1 MIVDGS
7 ALAGAIKNELVEEMK
22 NVSAPLTLGIVSMS
36 DSPVTEKYLARKKKF
51 GESVG
56 VSVVE
61 ARVAADG
68 DQAMIESAVKDL
80 LQDLHISGVLVQLPL
95 PAHIDTKSVL
105 NLIPVDRDPDILS
118 DKARALFEQ
127 ANGIL
132 PPVIG
137 AMKEI
142 LDRNNVPLAG
152 KNVVV
157 VGEGNLVGKP
167 AVAWAKHEKAHVEIV
182 TEYNRHP
189 ESILREAQVLIL
201 GAGRPGLIQPGMIKD
216 GVVLLDAGTTDVD
229 GSLRGD
235 ADPAC
240 EPKCSLFTPVPGGIG
255 PLTIAL
261 IFKNLFALH
270 KRT

>member
-1 MIVDGS
+1 MIVDGT
-7 ALAGAIKNELVEEMK
+7 ALANTIQKELAERVRAE
-22 NVSAPLTLGIVSMS
+22 SASLTLGIVSMS

-51 GESVG
+51 GESIGIAVT
-56 VSVVE
+56 E
-61 ARVAADG
+61 ARVSPDG
-68 DQAMIESAVKDL
+68 DQSVIESAVKDL

-95 PAHIDTKSVL
+95 PPHIDTKSVL

-142 LDRNNVPLAG
+142 LERNSISLAG

-167 AVAWAKHEKAHVEIV
+167 AIAWAKREKAHVEIV

-216 GVVLLDAGTTDVD
+216 GVVLLDAGTTDVE
-229 GSLRGD
+229 GSLKGD

-261 IFKNLFALH
+261 IFKNLITLSQQ
-270 KRT
+270 